1 MESPVFFRMGF
12 FDQMK
17 FNLLNYSKVLYEDET
32 WYKVDLLLDWDASD
46 TAIFVN
52 GEYINKAKFF
62 SAERDNEKLCDKTF
76 VNTLMLYSLSPGVES
91 SFKDIRLCSE
101 LCPGTQQSDFPLTKG
116 SKELEDPF
124 AVLSGASAVV

>member
-1 MESPVFFRMGF
+1 
-12 FDQMK
+12 MK